1 VANLLLARGAARG
14 REVAVRTAL
23 GASRFDLI
31 RQLLVESVL
40 LAVGG
45 GLLGLGLAWAGVR
58 ILGALAA
65 DSLPGGTPG
74 LDPRVLLFAL
84 SLSLV
89 TGLVFGLIPA
99 LQTSRADL
107 QGALKEGSRGAVG
120 DRSAHAIRHGLVVA
134 EVALAL
140 VLLTGAGLL
149 MKSFA
154 RLQGV
159 SPGFETGNL
168 LAFTV
173 ALPTSRYDT
182 PAQRVAFFEQMLR
195 DVAALP
201 SVRAASAVS
210 ILPFGNGGTTSTYN
224 IEGRQLAP
232 DERAPWGDLRF
243 GTPDYFR
250 TMGIPLVKGRVFT
263 EQDGAD
269 APPVAVIDQETVRRW
284 FPDVDPVGK
293 RLTFGAVTDSTR
305 WIEIVGVVGHVKTD
319 GLLGEDRIQLYLPY
333 AQNGASGMQVAV
345 RAAGDPLALVPGIRR
360 VVRSI
365 DADQP
370 IAQVQTME
378 DMVGASIG
386 QRRLAMTLLALFA
399 GLAMLMA
406 SIGIYGVLS
415 QLVTQRNRELG
426 VRIALGAQ
434 RNDVLRLVVGQGMT
448 LALWGMALGLAGAF
462 GLTRLIRSQLYGV
475 EPSDPATYLMVAVV
489 LATVALAATLAPAL
503 RAARV
508 DPAIAMHQD

>member
-1 VANLLLARGAARG
+1 
-14 REVAVRTAL
+14 
-23 GASRFDLI
+23 
-31 RQLLVESVL
+31 
-40 LAVGG
+40 
-45 GLLGLGLAWAGVR
+45 
-58 ILGALAA
+58 
-65 DSLPGGTPG
+65 
-74 LDPRVLLFAL
+74 
-84 SLSLV
+84 
-89 TGLVFGLIPA
+89 
-99 LQTSRADL
+99 
-107 QGALKEGSRGAVG
+107 
-120 DRSAHAIRHGLVVA
+120 
-134 EVALAL
+134 
-140 VLLTGAGLL
+140 
-149 MKSFA
+149 
-154 RLQGV
+154 
-159 SPGFETGNL
+159 
-168 LAFTV
+168 
-173 ALPTSRYDT
+173 
-182 PAQRVAFFEQMLR
+182 
-195 DVAALP
+195 
-201 SVRAASAVS
+201 
-210 ILPFGNGGTTSTYN
+210 
-224 IEGRQLAP
+224 
-232 DERAPWGDLRF
+232 
-243 GTPDYFR
+243 
-250 TMGIPLVKGRVFT
+250 
-263 EQDGAD
+263 
-269 APPVAVIDQETVRRW
+269 
-284 FPDVDPVGK
+284 
-293 RLTFGAVTDSTR
+293 
-305 WIEIVGVVGHVKTD
+305 
-319 GLLGEDRIQLYLPY
+319 
-333 AQNGASGMQVAV
+333 
-345 RAAGDPLALVPGIRR
+345 VPGIRR